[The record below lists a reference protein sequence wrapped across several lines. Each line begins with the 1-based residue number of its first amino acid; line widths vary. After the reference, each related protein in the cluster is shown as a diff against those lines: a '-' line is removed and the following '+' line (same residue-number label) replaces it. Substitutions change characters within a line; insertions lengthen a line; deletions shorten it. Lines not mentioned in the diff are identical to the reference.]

1 VWHDVGSRCIRR
13 TGDID
18 CVYRFALYE
27 LQETVKAL
35 SMDDASDMLAVMVNG
50 NRLKDISD
58 LPLDLA
64 V

>member
-1 VWHDVGSRCIRR
+1 
-13 TGDID
+13 
-18 CVYRFALYE
+18 VYHFPLHE

-35 SMDDASDMLAVMVNG
+35 GMDDAGDLLAVMVNG

>member
-1 VWHDVGSRCIRR
+1 
-13 TGDID
+13 
-18 CVYRFALYE
+18 
-27 LQETVKAL
+27 
-35 SMDDASDMLAVMVNG
+35 MNDAADLLKVMVNG